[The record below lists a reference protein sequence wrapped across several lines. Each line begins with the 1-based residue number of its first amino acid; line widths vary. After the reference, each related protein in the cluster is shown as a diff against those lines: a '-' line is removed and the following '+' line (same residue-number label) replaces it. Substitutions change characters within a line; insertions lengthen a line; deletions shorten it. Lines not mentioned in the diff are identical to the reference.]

1 MAVNFSQELLDRATA
16 YVGQPLTARR
26 YDAGLTEISQLYS
39 AITGEA
45 VGTCRQCQYSD
56 FMAVVTNYIASAT
69 RFLHPE
75 TMSETTYT
83 FAPGYEHE
91 HIAHE
96 RYNKKVTVDNLTD
109 EDAEQLIKL
118 GYGHVIVKKTAAVA
132 EKPADN
138 TPKLTPKQQLQADF
152 GRIIGTKPDD
162 KLTMD
167 QLTEQI
173 KAKEA
178 APAQPE
184 EPQQPTE

>member
-1 MAVNFSQELLDRATA
+1 MAVNYSQELLDRATA
-16 YVGQPLTARR
+16 YVGQSLTARR

-39 AITGEA
+39 EITGET

-83 FAPGYEHE
+83 FAPGFEHE

-109 EDAEQLIKL
+109 TDAEALLKL
-118 GYGHVIVKKTAAVA
+118 GYGHVIVKKAAA
-132 EKPADN
+132 ASEKPADN
-138 TPKLTPKQQLQADF
+138 TPKLTEKQTAQARFKELF
-152 GRIIGTKPDD
+152 GTDPDD
-162 KLTMD
+162 KLTIAK
-167 QLTEQI
+167 LTEYSD
-173 KAKEA
+173 AKQADA
-178 APAQPE
+178 AYE
-184 EPQQPTE
+184 LPTA